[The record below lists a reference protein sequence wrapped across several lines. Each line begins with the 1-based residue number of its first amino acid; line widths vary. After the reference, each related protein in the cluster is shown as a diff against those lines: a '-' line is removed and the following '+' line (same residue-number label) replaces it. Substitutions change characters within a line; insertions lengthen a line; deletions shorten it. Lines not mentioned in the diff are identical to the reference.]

1 MAATDATPAV
11 VAIGEVLIELS
22 RGKDG
27 RFGLSCDGDT
37 FNTAV
42 YLARAGI
49 KVAYAT
55 ALGDDPYS
63 EGLVSL
69 VTAEGISSDAIL
81 RLPGRLPGLALIDI
95 SPAGER
101 RRFCWQ
107 DVAPA
112 RELFD
117 LPEWPRIAETMLAAR
132 LIYFS
137 GITLSLYSNTGLG
150 RLLATLELA
159 HQRGV
164 KIAFDC
170 NFRPRAWKGDL
181 SRARTVFMEALK
193 RSDIALPAYDDE
205 AVLWGDPSPEST
217 VERLRAFGIAEVA
230 VKNGPNSVLVATAQ
244 DQQHVPV
251 PEAVTPVDLAG
262 AGDAFNAG
270 YLAARL
276 SGDDPQA
283 AATAGHRLA
292 GKVIRHPGALM
303 PRADAAVH

>member
-1 MAATDATPAV
+1 V
-11 VAIGEVLIELS
+11 VAIGEVLIEIY

-42 YLARAGI
+42 YLARGGI

-63 EGLVSL
+63 EGVVSL
-69 VTAEGISSDAIL
+69 ATAEGISGDAIL
-81 RLPGRLPGLALIDI
+81 RVPGRLPGLTLNDI
-95 SPAGER
+95 SPEGER
-101 RRFCWQ
+101 RRFDWR
-107 DVAPA
+107 DASPA
-112 RELFD
+112 RELFE
-117 LPEWPRIAETMLAAR
+117 LAEWPRVAEVMVPAR

-137 GITLSLYSNTGLG
+137 GITLSLYSNAGLG
-150 RLLATLELA
+150 RLLAILELA
-159 HQRGV
+159 HQRGA

-181 SRARTVFMEALK
+181 ARARTVFMEALK
-193 RSDIALPAYDDE
+193 RTDIALPAYDDE

-217 VERLRAFGIAEVA
+217 LERLRAFGIAEVA

-251 PEAVTPVDLAG
+251 PETVTLVDPAG

-276 SGDDPQA
+276 SGENPQA
-283 AATAGHRLA
+283 AAEAGHRLA
-292 GKVIRHPGALM
+292 AKVIQHPGALM
-303 PRADAAVH
+303 PRADGAVH